1 MQQRPSFYSP
11 SADLQIS
18 VFMAPK
24 VPFHR
29 RRNTT
34 LTLIVYH
41 IIVVVNV
48 MIKIRFNIILLSKRK
63 SLNFS
68 LHVSDQFF
76 PFIQIFAS
84 SFPTSFSSLSKLS
97 LQVSG
102 PIFPLSTNFHVMLS
116 DQFFLFL
123 QIFTLSRP
131 VFPLQIFTSYF
142 PTNVSSFSEISSHVP
157 QPILLLF
164 LQIFTLC
171 FPPVFPL
178 FFMFS

>member
-1 MQQRPSFYSP
+1 MRYDSFVGVKISIADCMQQRPSFYSP

-41 IIVVVNV
+41 IIVVENV
-48 MIKIRFNIILLSKRK
+48 MIKIRFNIILLSKPK

-68 LHVSDQFF
+68 LHVSR
-76 PFIQIFAS
+76 
-84 SFPTSFSSLSKLS
+84 
-97 LQVSG
+97 
-102 PIFPLSTNFHVMLS
+102 PIFPLQN
-116 DQFFLFL
+116 
-123 QIFTLSRP
+123 
-131 VFPLQIFTSYF
+131 FTSYF

-164 LQIFTLC
+164 SKFSLYVSRPVLPLQIFTTVSPTN
-171 FPPVFPL
+171 FST

>member
-1 MQQRPSFYSP
+1 MRYDSFVGVKISIADCMQQRPSFYSP

-41 IIVVVNV
+41 IIVVENV
-48 MIKIRFNIILLSKRK
+48 MIKIRFNIILLSKPK

-68 LHVSDQFF
+68 LHVSR
-76 PFIQIFAS
+76 
-84 SFPTSFSSLSKLS
+84 
-97 LQVSG
+97 
-102 PIFPLSTNFHVMLS
+102 PIFPLYPNFHFKFP
-116 DQFFLFL
+116 DQFFLSKFSL
-123 QIFTLSRP
+123 HVSRP
-131 VFPLQIFTSYF
+131 VFPLQNFTSYF

-164 LQIFTLC
+164 SKFSLYVSRPVLPLQIFTTVSPTN
-171 FPPVFPL
+171 FST